1 MALWKDMTQ
10 KEKLLSVASILS
22 VQVPIE
28 LETAPSFGI
37 VTIEAKDS
45 VERDAILAMSLKQMG
60 AKKAVESPN
69 VGLTAKTA
77 SKTYL
82 FLHEVYVKNGYSN
95 LLPKYY

>member
-10 KEKLLSVASILS
+10 KERLSSVASILS

-45 VERDAILAMSLKQMG
+45 VECNAILAMSLKQMG

-82 FLHEVYVKNGYSN
+82 FLH
-95 LLPKYY
+95 